1 MHSELQRNCT
11 DLVSTHFERHQYP
24 AQKSVSRVNGQ
35 GCYRFTGCMCG
46 GEACL
51 QGVHT
56 GARER
61 LRQPACS
68 RDEKLREVGDIAW
81 QGAKNSGRVPRIA
94 AGVRELAWTC

>member
-1 MHSELQRNCT
+1 M
-11 DLVSTHFERHQYP
+11 
-24 AQKSVSRVNGQ
+24 
-35 GCYRFTGCMCG
+35 
-46 GEACL
+46 

-94 AGVRELAWTC
+94 AGVRELAWTCWLLPLLIGSPQNNPAHTLVLPQKHAIHRP